1 MKKAKS
7 FKLIILS
14 VAFCFSLLLG
24 ALFSNF
30 SVSYGVANAD
40 YKSDTANYFETT
52 CGVEYA
58 DDNLVV
64 SAKNGEKFSI
74 ASSLVINDFGMKIF
88 VPENATSLDIEFT
101 SNSFV
106 LHGNKNTE
114 NGFDTRIT
122 NKISIDIANNKAKL
136 NDVEKDFVTAGYI
149 ELAVNVTDNEFN
161 AVLTSTAGAETFEE
175 NGEYYKIAGVKKS
188 TASVSLTF
196 GVAGET
202 AEKFAINYIDQN
214 TADLSGAYRQTFT
227 LVDNDV
233 KPALPMVIVSEE
245 IYNSNGEFVVKDGKE
260 EGIAVKVYSIYGNV
274 DEKDIYLK
282 KSASDN
288 AEIEDMFI
296 GEKSKNFILNKN
308 SSIVGGGEDKETF
321 VLTDGTNDYGS
332 IEIIVLDEGFTPS
345 EAPKYVY
352 NKLAIE
358 AFKDALVKATMDGN
372 TYIALGKSVEIP
384 SLKDLVKYE
393 YATYDQ
399 LKYTVYVNSPIDE
412 NKTATSMKIK
422 VDVPGEYKFF
432 VMFKDGDNSM
442 DSPIDNKDIMEGKDD
457 ATKNFVF
464 SFKIEDN
471 APLVVKANEETAGTN
486 GYVGVRYNAVP
497 FEIDAENYTPVY
509 TLWYNAD
516 VNATED
522 TEEGWVK
529 VYKKS
534 EISSSY
540 KEEVFTKEDVETI
553 NYNGKLEFTPV
564 KAGTYRIDCEVSS
577 GLTVSASADSYL
589 IKVTE
594 PKLKVKPENQWLKNN
609 MLSVIF
615 LGVGTLCLAGILVL
629 LFIKPKEQTK
639 KED

>member
-74 ASSLVINDFGMKIF
+74 SSSLVINDFGMKIL

-114 NGFDTRIT
+114 NGFDKRIT

-136 NDVEKDFVTAGYI
+136 NDVEKNFVTADYI
-149 ELAVNVTDNEFN
+149 ELAVNVTDNDFN

-233 KPALPMVIVSEE
+233 KPALPMVLVSEE

-296 GEKSKNFILNKN
+296 GEKSKKFILNKN

-321 VLTDGTNDYGS
+321 ILTDGTNDYGS

-352 NKLAIE
+352 NQLAIE
-358 AFKDALVKATMDGN
+358 AFKDALVKATMVGD

-384 SLKDLVKYE
+384 SLKDLVEYK

-442 DSPIDNKDIMEGKDD
+442 ESPIDNKDIMEGKDV
-457 ATKNFVF
+457 ATKSFVF

-522 TEEGWVK
+522 TKEGWVK

-534 EISSSY
+534 ELSSSY

-577 GLTVSASADSYL
+577 GLTVNDEADSYL